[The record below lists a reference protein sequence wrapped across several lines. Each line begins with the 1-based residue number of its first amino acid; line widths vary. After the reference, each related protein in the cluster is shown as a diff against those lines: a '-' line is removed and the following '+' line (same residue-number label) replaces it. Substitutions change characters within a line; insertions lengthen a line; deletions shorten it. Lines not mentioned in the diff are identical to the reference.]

1 MSTAIQ
7 IPDARRSAHNVV
19 HRFDP
24 LNDSRWDIFVKKHPH
39 ASLFHSS
46 AWLQALN
53 RTYSYPAVGYT
64 TSADHEELQDAITF
78 CRVESWLTG
87 RRLVSLPFS
96 DHCEPLVERGDSLRM
111 LLTAVEEDA
120 RRDKL
125 RYFEVRPLT
134 SLDTA
139 DSANVTTR
147 QYTFHELDLGP
158 DLETLFRNLHKDSIQ
173 RKIRRAAREKLQYE
187 EGQSDALLAEF
198 YNLLTVTR
206 RRHNLPPQP
215 KLWFRELIRSF
226 GTDLKIRIARRNGK
240 PVAGMLTLRHKNT
253 LVYKYGGSDAQHH
266 NLGGMHLLYWKS
278 IEDAKAS
285 GLQYFDLGRS
295 DDDQDGLITF
305 KSRWGAKQSTLTYSR
320 YVLSKGAGYPLSV
333 SSSKAKS
340 GAGTKLIAYLPNGLV
355 SLLGRALYRHVG

>member
-7 IPDARRSAHNVV
+7 IPEASRSVNKVV
-19 HRFDP
+19 RRFDP
-24 LNDSRWDIFVKKHPH
+24 LNDSRWDIFVKKHPR

-46 AWLQALN
+46 AWLQALYH
-53 RTYSYPAVGYT
+53 TYGYLAIGYT
-64 TSADHEELQDAITF
+64 TSGDHEELENAIAF

-96 DHCEPLVERGDSLRM
+96 DHCELLVEDKDSLRT
-111 LLTAVEEDA
+111 LLSAVEEDA

-134 SLDTA
+134 PLDA
-139 DSANVTTR
+139 ASSANATTT
-147 QYTFHELDLGP
+147 QYTFHELDLGS

-173 RKIRRAAREKLQYE
+173 RKIRRAEREKLQYE
-187 EGQSDALLAEF
+187 ESQSGALLAEF

-226 GTDLKIRIARRNGK
+226 GTDLKIRIARKNGK
-240 PVAGMLTLRHKNT
+240 AVAGMLTLRHKNT
-253 LVYKYGGSDAQHH
+253 LVYKYGGSDPQHH

-285 GLQYFDLGRS
+285 GLQSFDLGRS

-305 KSRWGAKQSTLTYSR
+305 KTRWGAKQSTLTYSR
-320 YVLSKGAGYPLSV
+320 YVLSKSAGYPLSV

-340 GAGTKLIAYLPNGLV
+340 GAARKLIAYLPNGLA